1 MLTWTEKYRPTE
13 LENIIIEPITKQL
26 INNMINKQ
34 IFPNMLFYGQPGTGK
49 TTTIMCLIKR
59 YQDTYNFQN
68 NVIHLNASDDR
79 GIEVIRNQL
88 YSFVNSKGLY
98 NNELK
103 FVILDEVDSM
113 TKQAQ
118 HSLLNLINKSNVR
131 FCLICN
137 YISKLIQPL
146 RDYLLLIPFYIN
158 KNEINKY
165 INNILVSENMNIRED
180 IIEDIKYNY
189 YPDMR
194 SIVNC
199 LQIYKSYPY
208 DMIEKNM
215 IVNNCLNY
223 DILNIQTYCKNNCL
237 KDYLIKLFLEMFN
250 YNIDT
255 KLIMMMKSLIL
266 IKQDLKYFN
275 IKLMPYFISL
285 QKN

>member
-13 LENIIIEPITKQL
+13 LENIIIEPNTKQL
-26 INNMINKQ
+26 IDNMIHKRL
-34 IFPNMLFYGQPGTGK
+34 FPNLLFYGPPGTGK
-49 TTTIMCLIKR
+49 TTTIMCIIKR

-118 HSLLNLINKSNVR
+118 QSLLNLITKPNVR

-137 YISKLIQPL
+137 YFSKLIPTL
-146 RDYLLLIPFYIN
+146 RDYLLMIPFYIN
-158 KNEINKY
+158 KKEINNY
-165 INNILVSENMNIRED
+165 INNILTNENMELNED
-180 IIEDIKYNY
+180 IIENIKYNY

-199 LQIYKSYPY
+199 LQIYNSYPY
-208 DMIEKNM
+208 DIIKKDMI
-215 IVNNCLNY
+215 INNCIHY
-223 DILNIQTYCKNNCL
+223 DKNIIKEYIKTNSL

-250 YNIDT
+250 YNVDT
-255 KLIMMMKSLIL
+255 TLIMMMKSLIL
-266 IKQDLKYFN
+266 IKQDFNYFDE
-275 IKLMPYFISL
+275 KLMPYFISL
-285 QKN
+285 QNN